1 MLQYNTPTSK
11 ITLTQP
17 IDITPMQVLIAVD
30 VADTEQK
37 YVQLGTELDYSM
49 GRQTIT
55 AVEKK

>member
-1 MLQYNTPTSK
+1 MMN
-11 ITLTQP
+11 IN
-17 IDITPMQVLIAVD
+17 PMQVLIAVD